1 MIILLTGVNG
11 QVGFELLRALSP
23 LGKVVG
29 LNSQQLNLADA
40 DAIRRVVRE
49 IQPGLIVNP
58 AAYTAVDR
66 AESESAL
73 AFAVNGTAPGV
84 LAEEAKKLGAKLVH
98 FSTDYV
104 FDGSKSSPYVETDSV
119 NPVSVYG
126 SSKLAG
132 EQAIQAAGAQHLILR
147 TSWVYGMRGKNF
159 LLTMLRLAKERDS
172 LRVVA
177 DQHGAPTW
185 SRMIA
190 ETTALAIARWNDES
204 GVYHLTNGG
213 STSWHGFA
221 QAILAEYSRYAAD
234 KGWSALKVTPE
245 AVEAII
251 TEQYPTP
258 AARPYNSLLSNIK
271 LKQTFAL
278 ELTGWHRALE
288 MLLEDVATL
297 AV

>member
-204 GVYHLTNGG
+204 GVYHLTTGG